1 MKLHFL
7 KTFRILGITALLFGL
22 GACTDDLNR
31 EPFPV
36 SGLTSASVYKDP
48 ANYKSILARL
58 YLGLAMSG
66 QQGPA
71 GKPDISGI
79 DEGFSQYLRQYW
91 QAQELTTDEAVIA
104 WNDADI
110 WDFHDMDWTT
120 GHTFLKA
127 LYYRVYYQV
136 AICNE
141 FIRETTDT
149 KLAERGISGTD
160 AANIKAYRAEAR
172 FLRALSYYH
181 ALDLYGNVPFVTD
194 ENPIGSYIP
203 QQTTRADLF
212 KYIENELLAA
222 EADLP
227 AARTNEY
234 GRADKAA
241 AWMLLAK
248 LYLNAEVYTGTP
260 KYSECIAQCAKIT
273 GAGYTL
279 ESDYRNLFVADN
291 HKSKELIFPIAF
303 DGLNTKTWGGMTY
316 LVHAAVGGSMNPA
329 NFGINGGW
337 YGLRT
342 TKGLVS
348 NFSDPSGATDKRALF
363 HTDGQK
369 LEIAD
374 ISDFS
379 NGYAVSKYSNM
390 TSTGV
395 KGSDPEGNFPDTD
408 FPMFR
413 LADTYLMYAEAV
425 KRGGTGGSE
434 ATAIGYLNALRARA
448 YGNASGNVASYDLD
462 FILAERARELY
473 WEGHRRTDLIRF
485 GKFTGGT
492 YLWPWKGGVK
502 DGRSVEA
509 YRNLFPIPI
518 DDLIANPN
526 LKQNTGY

>member
-1 MKLHFL
+1 MKFHLL
-7 KTFRILGITALLFGL
+7 KAFRIIGITALLFSL

-36 SGLTSASVYKDP
+36 SGLTSATVYKDP
-48 ANYKSILARL
+48 ANYKQILARL
-58 YLGLAMSG
+58 YLGLSMSG

-110 WDFHDMDWTT
+110 WDFHDMDWSS

-141 FIRETTDT
+141 FIRETTDA
-149 KLAERGISGTD
+149 KLAERGIAGSD
-160 AANIKAYRAEAR
+160 AEAIKAYRAEAR

-203 QQTTRADLF
+203 LQTNRAELF
-212 KYIENELLAA
+212 KYIEQELLSA

-227 AARTNEY
+227 AARANEY

-241 AWMLLAK
+241 AWTLLAK
-248 LYLNAEVYTGTP
+248 LYLNAEVYTGSP
-260 KYSECIAQCAKIT
+260 KYSECVAQCNKIIS
-273 GAGYTL
+273 AGYTL
-279 ESDYRNLFVADN
+279 EPNYRHLFLTDN
-291 HKSKELIFPIAF
+291 NKSGEIIFPITF
-303 DGLNTKTWGGMTY
+303 DGQNTKTWGGMTY
-316 LVHAAVGGSMNPA
+316 LVHAAIGGSMNPTA
-329 NFGINGGW
+329 FGVNGGW

-342 TKGLVS
+342 TKGLVA
-348 NFSDPSGATDKRALF
+348 NFSDPSGASDKRAMF
-363 HTDGQK
+363 HSDGQK
-369 LEIAD
+369 LEISD

-379 NGYAVSKYSNM
+379 NGYAVAKYRNVS
-390 TSTGV
+390 STGV
-395 KGSDPEGNFPDTD
+395 AGSDPEGNFPDTD

-413 LADTYLMYAEAV
+413 LADVYLMYAEAV
-425 KRGGTGGSE
+425 KRGGSGGSE
-434 ATAIGYLNALRARA
+434 ANALGYLNALRTRA
-448 YGNASGNVASYDLD
+448 YGNASGNISTYDLN

-485 GKFTGGT
+485 GQFTGST
-492 YLWPWKGGVK
+492 YVWPWKGGVK
-502 DGRSVEA
+502 DGRAVDA

-518 DDLIANPN
+518 DDIVANPN